1 MKLKRWALI
10 AEIIGSFAVVV
21 TLVFLLFEVR
31 ENTEETR
38 AANRHTVFTDLREQL
53 LVRAQSPSLAAVI
66 EAASSGMEL
75 TPAQQSQYIGYLFAV
90 IKSVEEAYFQYA
102 EGRLDKEYLD
112 TRIAGLVNRNF
123 LGNEVGQAFFE
134 DNKERGEIT
143 AEFAQMIDAQFV
155 QMNDE

>member
-1 MKLKRWALI
+1 MKLERWALI
-10 AEIIGSFAVVV
+10 AEIVGGFAIGV

-31 ENTEETR
+31 ENTEEPR

-66 EAASSGMEL
+66 ESASSGMEL

-123 LGNEVGQAFFE
+123 LGNEVGRAFFE

-143 AEFAQMIDAQFV
+143 AEFAQMIDAQFA

>member
-1 MKLKRWALI
+1 MKLERWALI
-10 AEIIGSFAVVV
+10 AEIVGSFAVVV
-21 TLVFLLFEVR
+21 TLVFLLVEVR

-66 EAASSGMEL
+66 ESASSGMEL

-123 LGNEVGQAFFE
+123 LGNELGRAFFE

-143 AEFAQMIDAQFV
+143 AEFAQMIDAQFA
-155 QMNDE
+155 QMDDE